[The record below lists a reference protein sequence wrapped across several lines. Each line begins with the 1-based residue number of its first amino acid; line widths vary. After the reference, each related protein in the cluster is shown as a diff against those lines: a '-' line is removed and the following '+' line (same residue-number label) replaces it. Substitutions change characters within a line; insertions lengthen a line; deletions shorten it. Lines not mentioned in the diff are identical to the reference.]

1 MYSLSARDREF
12 LDTRSHCSSI
22 AVWVK
27 YFQVSLPPPFI
38 YPPALTRMNI
48 STIFVIIMPIAFKNI
63 GWKVYIINASWD
75 VVIVALIVGLVH
87 IDCI

>member
-1 MYSLSARDREF
+1 M
-12 LDTRSHCSSI
+12 T
-22 AVWVK
+22 
-27 YFQVSLPPPFI
+27 
-38 YPPALTRMNI
+38 I

-87 IDCI
+87 IDCIGDPHLLSTVVLLG

>member
-1 MYSLSARDREF
+1 M
-12 LDTRSHCSSI
+12 T
-22 AVWVK
+22 
-27 YFQVSLPPPFI
+27 
-38 YPPALTRMNI
+38 I

-75 VVIVALIVGLVH
+75 VVIVALIVGLAH